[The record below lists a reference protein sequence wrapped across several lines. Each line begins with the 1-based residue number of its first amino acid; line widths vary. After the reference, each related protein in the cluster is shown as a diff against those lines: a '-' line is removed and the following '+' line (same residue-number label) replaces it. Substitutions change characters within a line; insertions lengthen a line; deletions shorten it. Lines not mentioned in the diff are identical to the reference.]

1 MADIAKL
8 DEEFAMGNRL
18 KSKVTPISRQT
29 SNKFNQFPQRTY
41 SANDYAEL
49 ERKLINKGL

>member
-18 KSKVTPISRQT
+18 KSKVTLYPDKHPINLT
-29 SNKFNQFPQRTY
+29 SSPKNLF
-41 SANDYAEL
+41 
-49 ERKLINKGL
+49 G